1 MLQDMDDTDSRCI
14 FYIKAGTFVQLEE
27 SKIYVL
33 TFTCWEY
40 LSWLILR
47 VMGCGVL
54 RNCIGWTEGFS
65 VRRDG
70 DVGGRRNGEGMAG
83 DGGGIICC
91 DKEVVWGVV
100 TSDVMA
106 WLCG

>member
-1 MLQDMDDTDSRCI
+1 
-14 FYIKAGTFVQLEE
+14 
-27 SKIYVL
+27 
-33 TFTCWEY
+33 
-40 LSWLILR
+40 
-47 VMGCGVL
+47 
-54 RNCIGWTEGFS
+54 

-83 DGGGIICC
+83 DGAGIICC

-106 WLCG
+106 WLC